1 MRARDFIN
9 EEMDLHATNSGGKIH
24 QMASDHKGA
33 LKNVSTFPN
42 QNMNAG
48 NQYMNYRMGL
58 ALAGAP
64 DYPTKAASYI
74 AGDPLLAPYTQEEMD
89 MINYAAKQIGD
100 TSRITHTSKRSEELD
115 DVQKTSPVA
124 KPTRNRFGV

>member
-1 MRARDFIN
+1 MRARDFIT
-9 EEMDLHATNSGGKIH
+9 EEMDLHATKTGGKTH
-24 QMASDHKGA
+24 QIEPDHKGA
-33 LKNVSTFPN
+33 LKNVTTYPN

-74 AGDPLLAPYTQEEMD
+74 AGDPLLAPYTEEEME
-89 MINYAAKQIGD
+89 MINFAAKQIGD
-100 TSRITHTSKRSEELD
+100 SSRITHTSKRSEELS

-124 KPTRNRFGV
+124 KPQRNRYGV